1 MKTTLADISALV
13 KPRIAVMVL
22 FTVVIG
28 AVLGS
33 AAQDVPLD
41 VVRLVHTLIA
51 VLLTA
56 SSANT
61 LNQYLE
67 RDTDSRMHRTENRP
81 LPTGRM
87 TGAQVLSLGL
97 ALGAAG
103 LAWQT
108 LFAGELLAVGL
119 NAFTLVTYVVIYTPL
134 KRRTTLN
141 TIIGAVPG
149 AMPPLIGWTSATGR
163 VGSEGL
169 ALFAILFLW
178 QLPHFL
184 AIAWM
189 YRDDYARAG
198 LRMVP
203 VGDVSGRR
211 TAGRMIGYAIALVVV
226 SLWPVLIGRAGA
238 VYLAGALA
246 AGLVFVASACSF
258 GLDPTRLR
266 ARRVMSASLVYL
278 PVVYGLLLI
287 GSRNASAQPTLA
299 ANPEISL
306 EENRP

>member
-1 MKTTLADISALV
+1 MKTLYADVSALV
-13 KPRIAVMVL
+13 KPRIALMVL

-33 AAQDVPLD
+33 AARDVPLD
-41 VVRLVHTLIA
+41 LVHLGCTLIA

-67 RDTDSRMHRTENRP
+67 RDTDGRMHRTENRP

-87 TGAQVLSLGL
+87 TPTQVLTLGL
-97 ALGAAG
+97 ALGVGG
-103 LAWQT
+103 LTWQAI
-108 LFAGELLAVGL
+108 FAPEPLAVAL
-119 NAFTLVTYVVIYTPL
+119 NAFTLVSYVTIYTPL

-141 TIIGAVPG
+141 TLIGALPG
-149 AMPPLIGWTSATGR
+149 AMPPLIGWTSATGQ
-163 VGSEGL
+163 VGTEGL

-178 QLPHFL
+178 QIPHFL

-198 LRMVP
+198 LKMVP
-203 VGDVSGRR
+203 VGDPDGRR
-211 TAGRMIGYAIALVVV
+211 TALRMIGYAIALVVV

-238 VYLAGALA
+238 VYAAGALA
-246 AGLVFVASACSF
+246 AGLLFVASACSF
-258 GLDPTRLR
+258 AQDATRVR

-287 GSRNASAQPTLA
+287 SSRPGPALPTVAASPT
-299 ANPEISL
+299 ISF
-306 EENRP
+306 EETRP

>member
-1 MKTTLADISALV
+1 MKTILADISALV

-33 AAQDVPLD
+33 SGADVPLD
-41 VVRLVHTLIA
+41 IGHLVCTLIA

-67 RDTDSRMHRTENRP
+67 RDTDARMGRTENRP

-87 TGAQVLSLGL
+87 TPVQVLTLGL
-97 ALGAAG
+97 ALGVGG
-103 LAWQT
+103 LAWQAT
-108 LFAGELLAVGL
+108 FAPQPLAVAL
-119 NAFTLVTYVVIYTPL
+119 NAFTLISYVAIYTPL

-141 TIIGAVPG
+141 TLIGAVPG

-163 VGSEGL
+163 VGAEGL

-198 LRMVP
+198 LKMVP
-203 VGDVSGRR
+203 VGDVDGRR

-238 VYLAGALA
+238 VYAAGALA
-246 AGLVFVASACSF
+246 AGLLFVASACSF
-258 GLDPTRLR
+258 AQDATRVR

-278 PVVYGLLLI
+278 PVVYGFLLFEGFI
-287 GSRNASAQPTLA
+287 RTP
-299 ANPEISL
+299 
-306 EENRP
+306 